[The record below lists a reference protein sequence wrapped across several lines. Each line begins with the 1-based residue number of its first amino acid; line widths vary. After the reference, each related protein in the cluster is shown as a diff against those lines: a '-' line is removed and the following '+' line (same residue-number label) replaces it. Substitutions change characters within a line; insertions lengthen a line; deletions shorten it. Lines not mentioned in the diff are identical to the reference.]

1 MTTGGESYESMLN
14 GLHFE
19 RTDKNVNDLSI
30 DIKGGLG
37 IFTLGY
43 LDSHFSSYGR

>member
-30 DIKGGLG
+30 DIKGGARHLY
-37 IFTLGY
+37 TRL
-43 LDSHFSSYGR
+43 LR